1 MGTDQETGV
10 SGGVGEGAGP
20 GSGTVRLTGKRVQLE
35 VRTKVILSGAKKR
48 IISGTDINER
58 VLQGVVRRIAPGVT
72 VDVKIGD
79 EVFFHRPEGQVPE
92 TAIMDQDLLLAV
104 VSYPQY
110 GES

>member
-1 MGTDQETGV
+1 M
-10 SGGVGEGAGP
+10 
-20 GSGTVRLTGKRVQLE
+20 
-35 VRTKVILSGAKKR
+35 ILSGAKKR

-72 VDVKIGD
+72 VDVEIGD
-79 EVFFHRPEGQVPE
+79 EVFFRRPEGQVPE

-110 GES
+110 GED